1 MDNDTPVLAG
11 ERVDTL
17 DEIRA
22 ILSAA
27 KDKIGDKDAL
37 IERLFRAPLC
47 GSMEEDMLLARLA
60 SIRGWGA
67 VVRQVQASYRARA
80 TPVLLGL
87 NMAAPEPIAPSG
99 LSVDKKGVMHVRCGL
114 DGAETLHAAWQVM
127 IPSKKELPPL
137 YRQPGRLVRVVDGQP
152 VEVNSDALR
161 GLLAQRALWYKWKA
175 DPDGDGGD
183 WKQCPLPPAEYS
195 AIMASGAI
203 AAEAQVPVLESILS
217 VPYVGADGLTV
228 KAPGYYGADKTL
240 LLPHGMQVK
249 ALPLDMAR
257 EVLLDWIAD
266 FPFATDSGI
275 AHAIGLA
282 LTPLV
287 RRMIR
292 GPVPPVL
299 IEAPKP
305 RTGKTLLAQALAAPS
320 SGWVAVRPFPDRPE
334 EQEKGIFAALLKGK
348 PVIVLDNL
356 KGRIDSPTLE
366 MALTAYPTVSGRILG
381 ASEEVEVAARSQ
393 WILTSNNGEF
403 SEDMIGRLVVIR
415 LDRRTERPDL
425 LDVSKLRHPDIK
437 GWMEDN
443 KDLLLSAL
451 LTLVKEWDLAGRP
464 GPADGTPGKGSFEQW
479 REVIGGILCHA
490 GIEGFLQVAS
500 ANRIEA
506 DEWRGFVTL
515 WAKKFGEGKARLKE
529 LYQLCQTFEV
539 LQEVLGSGNEQAQ
552 LIRLGRAIQ
561 ARRDQIFDVNRSAIL
576 AALKA
581 DDEDEDV
588 ALERCMLCEDNGLLE
603 GGWKVGG
610 LVRIQGSA
618 FYKLV
623 RL

>member
-1 MDNDTPVLAG
+1 LFLAP
-11 ERVDTL
+11 
-17 DEIRA
+17 
-22 ILSAA
+22 
-27 KDKIGDKDAL
+27 
-37 IERLFRAPLC
+37 FC
-47 GSMEEDMLLARLA
+47 GSKEEEALLARLSA
-60 SIRGWGA
+60 IRGWAA
-67 VVRQVQASYRARA
+67 VVKRAQNAYVSRA
-80 TPVLLGL
+80 TPVSLTTSIDLIR
-87 NMAAPEPIAPSG
+87 EPDPSG
-99 LSVDKKGVMHVRCGL
+99 LSEDAHGILHMRCGV
-114 DGAETLHAAWQVM
+114 DGAETLHCAWQVM
-127 IPSKKELPPL
+127 KAGKDEGPPL
-137 YRQPGRLVRVVDGQP
+137 YRQPGRLVRVIDGIP
-152 VEVNSDALR
+152 VEVGSDALR

-175 DPDGDGGD
+175 DKEGDDGE
-183 WKQCPLPPAEYS
+183 WKRIPLPPSEYP
-195 AIMASGAI
+195 AIMASGAM
-203 AAEAQVPVLESILS
+203 AAASEVPVLEAILQ
-217 VPYVGADGLTV
+217 VPYVDANGGRVVD
-228 KAPGYYGADKTL
+228 PGYNSADRTL
-240 LLPHGMQVK
+240 LLPHDLSIQMMRLG
-249 ALPLDMAR
+249 DAR
-257 EVLLDWIAD
+257 EFLLDWIAD
-266 FPFATDSGI
+266 FPFATDSGK

-334 EQEKGIFAALLKGK
+334 EQEKSIFAALLKGK

-437 GWMEDN
+437 GWMGAN
-443 KDLLLSAL
+443 KSKLLSAL
-451 LTLVKEWDLAGRP
+451 LTLVSSWVQAGQP
-464 GPADGTPGKGSFEQW
+464 GPAEGTPGKGSFEAW
-479 REVIGGILCHA
+479 RDVVGGILCHA
-490 GIEGFLQVAS
+490 GINGFLQVAS
-500 ANRIEA
+500 ASRIEA

-515 WAKKFGEGKARLKE
+515 WAKKFGDGKARLKE

-561 ARRDQIFDVNRSAIL
+561 GRRDQIFDVNQSAIL
-576 AALKA
+576 SALKA
-581 DDEDEDV
+581 DDEEEV
-588 ALERCMLCEDNGLLE
+588 SALERCKYCDNTENLPLE
-603 GGWKVGG
+603 GGWKVSG

-623 RL
+623 RLDQ

>member
-1 MDNDTPVLAG
+1 MDDDSPVLAG
-11 ERVDTL
+11 ESVDTL

-37 IERLFRAPLC
+37 IERLFLAPMV
-47 GSMEEDMLLARLA
+47 GGKEEEALLARLSA
-60 SIRGWGA
+60 IRGWA
-67 VVRQVQASYRARA
+67 SVVKRAQAMYAARA
-80 TPVLLGL
+80 TPVSLTTSIDLIR
-87 NMAAPEPIAPSG
+87 ESDPSG
-99 LSVDKKGVMHVRCGL
+99 LSEDAHGILHVRCGL
-114 DGAETLHAAWQVM
+114 DGAETLHCAWQVM
-127 IPSKKELPPL
+127 RAGKDEGPPI
-137 YRQPGRLVRVVDGQP
+137 YRQPGRLVRVIDGIP
-152 VEVNSDALR
+152 VEVGSDALR

-175 DPDGDGGD
+175 DKDE
-183 WKQCPLPPAEYS
+183 WKQIPLPPSEYP
-195 AIMASGAI
+195 AIMASGAM
-203 AAEAQVPVLESILS
+203 AAASEVPVLEAILQ
-217 VPYVGADGLTV
+217 VPYVDASGGRVVD
-228 KAPGYYGADKTL
+228 PGYNSADKTL
-240 LLPHGMQVK
+240 LLPHDLSIQMMRMGE
-249 ALPLDMAR
+249 AR
-257 EVLLDWIAD
+257 EFLIDWIAD
-266 FPFATDSGI
+266 FPFATDSGK

-287 RRMIR
+287 RRMIK

-334 EQEKGIFAALLKGK
+334 EQEKSIFAALLKGK

-437 GWMEDN
+437 GWMEAN
-443 KDLLLSAL
+443 KSKLLSAL
-451 LTLVKEWDLAGRP
+451 LTLVSGWVQAGKQ
-464 GPADGTPGKGSFEQW
+464 GPADGTPGKGSFEAW
-479 REVIGGILCHA
+479 RDVVGGILNHA
-490 GIEGFLQVAS
+490 GINGFLQVAS

-561 ARRDQIFDVNRSAIL
+561 GRRDQIFDVNRTAIL

-581 DDEDEDV
+581 DDEDEDT
-588 ALERCMLCEDNGLLE
+588 ALERCRLCEDNGLLE